1 MEDDHG
7 TGNDAGQHSDKHR
20 RTIGQSDRI
29 PAWDVLSV
37 RRTSRRTGP
46 ERQDDQPFAVTQPL
60 LYTLKHRCTHPAV
73 ADLVDAALATGIT
86 LTRLEEPGD
95 DHPFLIAL
103 QLRR

>member
-1 MEDDHG
+1 
-7 TGNDAGQHSDKHR
+7 
-20 RTIGQSDRI
+20 
-29 PAWDVLSV
+29 
-37 RRTSRRTGP
+37 
-46 ERQDDQPFAVTQPL
+46 
-60 LYTLKHRCTHPAV
+60 V